1 MTFLHRAPAAKQSN
15 TSTTSASEP
24 AANASS
30 TVAPAKQVPLTRAG
44 AAWMGVSAAAL
55 VAIMLI
61 IFLVQNTHQVNV
73 NFLWMSTSTSLALML
88 LIAAVGAVLITV
100 ILGTTRMVQL
110 RRIIRSRGSAR

>member
-1 MTFLHRAPAAKQSN
+1 MTFLQRAPAAKRSD
-15 TSTTSASEP
+15 TSTTSTSEP
-24 AANASS
+24 APNA
-30 TVAPAKQVPLTRAG
+30 APTAAPGKQVPLTRAG

-55 VAIMLI
+55 VATMLI
-61 IFLVQNTHQVNV
+61 VFLVQNTHHVNV

-110 RRIIRSRGSAR
+110 RRIIRSERPAR

>member
-1 MTFLHRAPAAKQSN
+1 
-15 TSTTSASEP
+15 
-24 AANASS
+24 
-30 TVAPAKQVPLTRAG
+30 
-44 AAWMGVSAAAL
+44 MGVGAAAL

-61 IFLVQNTHQVNV
+61 IFLVQNTHQVSV
-73 NFLWMSTSTSLALML
+73 NFLWMTTSTSLALML

>member
-1 MTFLHRAPAAKQSN
+1 MTFLQRASTDMRSD
-15 TSTTSASEP
+15 TSTTSTSEP
-24 AANASS
+24 IANASS
-30 TVAPAKQVPLTRAG
+30 TAAPAKQVPLTRAG

-61 IFLVQNTHQVNV
+61 IFLVQNTHRVNV

-110 RRIIRSRGSAR
+110 RRIIRSARSGR

>member
-1 MTFLHRAPAAKQSN
+1 MTFLQRTPATKQSSASM
-15 TSTTSASEP
+15 TSTSES
-24 AANASS
+24 AANA
-30 TVAPAKQVPLTRAG
+30 PATAEPATQVPLTRAG
-44 AAWMGVSAAAL
+44 AAWMGVGGAAL
-55 VAIMLI
+55 VAIMVI

-100 ILGTTRMVQL
+100 ALGTTRIVQL

>member
-1 MTFLHRAPAAKQSN
+1 MPFLQRAPAPKQTTPSMAS
-15 TSTTSASEP
+15 TSES
-24 AANASS
+24 AANPPA
-30 TVAPAKQVPLTRAG
+30 TAEPAKQVPLTRAG

-110 RRIIRSRGSAR
+110 RRIIRSRGSAQ